1 MGSQPAPVRRSFVAT
16 MRSGAPDVPREKER
30 LDPTD
35 TGVMATRRLEPFVS
49 EEEEGEYQRYST
61 YIPASL
67 VHLII
72 LFNFFSLPPALRF
85 ACVHVCV
92 RAVCVNIFRY
102 IDQILGL
109 LDDDDESGSGPG
121 SGDLEV
127 YERAVSFL
135 SGNVEPTSDLD
146 DVSLAYVQIPHL
158 EMMEGE

>member
-1 MGSQPAPVRRSFVAT
+1 VAT
-16 MRSGAPDVPREKER
+16 MRSGAPDVPRETER

-35 TGVMATRRLEPFVS
+35 TGVMAMRRLAPFVS

-67 VHLII
+67 MHPISYHSI
-72 LFNFFSLPPALRF
+72 LFFFPFPRVTF
-85 ACVHVCV
+85 CV
-92 RAVCVNIFRY
+92 RACMRACVVFFRY

-109 LDDDDESGSGPG
+109 MDDDESGSGPG
-121 SGDLEV
+121 PGDLEV

-158 EMMEGE
+158 EMMEITEGE